1 MKNYMMD
8 TLLSCHLPVI
18 TNRLE
23 FFPQTISSP
32 PIITSRIDFAKRL
45 ATTDEL
51 MVATEDSISTD
62 GGTMDININEAF
74 VAPASLPPDVSS
86 NSGAEETTDLFDDAV
101 DKKILKPR
109 GQAGHPGSGGYSL
122 DFVLRKWGSTVI
134 SSVNVSD

>member
-1 MKNYMMD
+1 MD
-8 TLLSCHLPVI
+8 TLLSRHLPII

-23 FFPQTISSP
+23 FFPQTIGPP

-45 ATTDEL
+45 TTNEL
-51 MVATEDSISTD
+51 MVTTEDSVSTD

-74 VAPASLPPDVSS
+74 VAPASLPTDDVSS
-86 NSGAEETTDLFDDAV
+86 DSGAEETTDLFNDAV
-101 DKKILKPR
+101 DKKIPKPR

-134 SSVNVSD
+134 SGVNVSD